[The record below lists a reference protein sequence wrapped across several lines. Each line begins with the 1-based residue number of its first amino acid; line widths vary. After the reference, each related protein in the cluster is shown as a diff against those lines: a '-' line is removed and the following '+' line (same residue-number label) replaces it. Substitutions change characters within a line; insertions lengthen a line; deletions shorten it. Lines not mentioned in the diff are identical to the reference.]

1 MTKKFV
7 KSHLISYYNRLNQI
21 GTMVTM
27 KLENNTT
34 RKIGEVF
41 DMFAPIDEGFVR
53 TRIPIKEVCP
63 YGEPIARS
71 QARRIVH
78 RLEEFKQVELDFEGI
93 DFMGQGFADEIFRVF
108 QNEHPEVELIPMNAC
123 RSVLGMI
130 KHVTV

>member
-1 MTKKFV
+1 MIKKFV

-34 RKIGEVF
+34 RN
-41 DMFAPIDEGFVR
+41 
-53 TRIPIKEVCP
+53 
-63 YGEPIARS
+63 

-93 DFMGQGFADEIFRVF
+93 DS
-108 QNEHPEVELIPMNAC
+108 NECMSIGAWDD
-123 RSVLGMI
+123 
-130 KHVTV
+130 